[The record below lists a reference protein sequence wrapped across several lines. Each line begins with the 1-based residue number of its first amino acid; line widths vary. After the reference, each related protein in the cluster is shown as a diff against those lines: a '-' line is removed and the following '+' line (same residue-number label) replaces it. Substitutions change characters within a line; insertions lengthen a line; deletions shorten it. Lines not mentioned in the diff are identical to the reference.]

1 MKYDLY
7 FIIFCIFLIV
17 VSSVYLCNVHF
28 LHEKSSDIA
37 EHFSSLNEWTTSED
51 VLEEQRK
58 PLNPVQKEEI
68 TNMIKQ
74 ISSDQLKELVAA
86 QSPLL
91 SGPMGPM
98 GPTGPSGSPYI
109 ASGRIVN
116 KQGSFRKDATNKVIP
131 QMVMSRSEGTNPQ
144 SSLSFMDNSSPF
156 VSYQH
161 WMLRNDNSIQNKYDQ
176 TCLTM
181 NPTGEKVFMDKC
193 TDGNPNQKWDWD
205 NSNRI
210 ISTSA
215 STPQNLKCLALSDPQ
230 ENTFT
235 TSLPN
240 CVGED
245 CLNHGAKQYVIVK
258 DCNVNQIMDDEI
270 WSFI

>member
-1 MKYDLY
+1 MYMYSTQWAD
-7 FIIFCIFLIV
+7 FF
-17 VSSVYLCNVHF
+17 SS
-28 LHEKSSDIA
+28 EKR

-51 VLEEQRK
+51 MIEDQKK
-58 PLNPVQKEEI
+58 PLSTTQKEEV

-74 ISSDQLKELVAA
+74 ISSDQLKDLVAA

-91 SGPMGPM
+91 TGPIGPMGPS
-98 GPTGPSGSPYI
+98 GPSGSPYI

-116 KQGSFRKDATNKVIP
+116 KQGSFHKDAPNKMIP

-144 SSLSFMDNSSPF
+144 SSLSFMDTVSPF
-156 VSYQH
+156 VSYQN
-161 WMLRNDNSIQNKYDQ
+161 WMLKDDHSIQNRYDQ

-181 NPTGEKVFMDKC
+181 NPTQEKVYMDKC

-210 ISTSA
+210 VSTSA
-215 STPQNLKCLALSDPQ
+215 STPQNLKCLALSSPQ

-245 CLNHGAKQYVIVK
+245 CLNHSAKQYVIVK
-258 DCNVNQIMDDEI
+258 DCNVNQITDDEI